1 MKNSCPFYI
10 VFQVLKVRLIKN
22 LKIEP
27 PDFLF
32 LLIVFISCY
41 ISRYHFS
48 QIFLEFHSILSVKKI
63 FVTNY
68 NPPPP
73 IPPATTP
80 ALTTKMLI
88 VTKVFCLMLPESFP
102 ESSFWSFIV
111 SCCSLIL
118 SLLNIVP
125 WEGLFRYGTSIS
137 RCLAS

>member
-41 ISRYHFS
+41 ISRNHFS

-73 IPPATTP
+73 HPPP
-80 ALTTKMLI
+80 QPP
-88 VTKVFCLMLPESFP
+88 LP
-102 ESSFWSFIV
+102 
-111 SCCSLIL
+111 
-118 SLLNIVP
+118 
-125 WEGLFRYGTSIS
+125 
-137 RCLAS
+137 